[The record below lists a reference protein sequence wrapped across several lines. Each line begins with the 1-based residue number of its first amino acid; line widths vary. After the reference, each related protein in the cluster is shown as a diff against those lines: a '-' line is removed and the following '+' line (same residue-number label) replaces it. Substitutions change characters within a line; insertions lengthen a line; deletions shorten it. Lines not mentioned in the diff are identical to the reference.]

1 MAYQREH
8 PEKYPRNKTKGP
20 FYKDQECCEQYVKG
34 FKNIEIGDPVML
46 KKRPCRVTEI
56 QEVPNDSPGDGT
68 PLVQV
73 KGSDIFHQN

>member
-20 FYKDQECCEQYVKG
+20 FYKDQEFCEQYVKG

-46 KKRPCRVTEI
+46 
-56 QEVPNDSPGDGT
+56 
-68 PLVQV
+68 
-73 KGSDIFHQN
+73 